1 MIADTS
7 LSLAPALA
15 SEVTN
20 ERGLSLPTGANRISA
35 SGRDMGT
42 RIEFH
47 SDANGDPVGN
57 ISNLR
62 KFYRDAEG
70 LKGRELTAKVESV
83 WNADEEKS
91 RVYSQLTVRAL
102 HAQGLR
108 IGHADVNKAG
118 TIGTVKY
125 YKAKAP
131 KAKANS
137 KLEVAIAKANAVKE
151 AQMVAAENMQ
161 KLLADNGIEKT
172 LEECFEAVKAVA
184 VPGVQQ

>member
-1 MIADTS
+1 
-7 LSLAPALA
+7 
-15 SEVTN
+15 
-20 ERGLSLPTGANRISA
+20 
-35 SGRDMGT
+35 MGT
-42 RIEFH
+42 RINFH
-47 SDANGDPVGN
+47 SDALGNPIGN

-62 KFYRDAEG
+62 KFYRESEG

-91 RVYSQLTVRAL
+91 RVYSQLTVMSL
-102 HAQGLR
+102 HAQGMR
-108 IGHADVNKAG
+108 IGSADINKAG

-131 KAKANS
+131 AKAGS
-137 KLEVAIAKANAVKE
+137 KLEASIAKATAVKE

-172 LEECFEAVKAVA
+172 LEECFEAVK
-184 VPGVQQ
+184 VQA